1 VAVFSV
7 TKASARLAQDFLA
20 PRYRACLQSRY
31 LPVSQDFFDTTLEN
45 RMNKAELIDAIA
57 EKANASKAATAVLL
71 SVTLEAIAEALVKGE
86 NVQLIG
92 FGTFNVNQRAA
103 RTGRN
108 PQTGKELKIAAK
120 NVARF
125 KAGTALSTA
134 MNPAKAKAKAKSA
147 VKATAKAK

>member
-1 VAVFSV
+1 
-7 TKASARLAQDFLA
+7 
-20 PRYRACLQSRY
+20 
-31 LPVSQDFFDTTLEN
+31 
-45 RMNKAELIDAIA
+45 MNKAELIDAIA

-71 SVTLEAIAEALVKGE
+71 SATLEAIAEALVKGE

-92 FGTFNVNQRAA
+92 FGTFSVNQRAA

-125 KAGTALSTA
+125 KAGTGLSTA
-134 MNPAKAKAKAKSA
+134 MNPAKAKTAA
-147 VKATAKAK
+147 KATAKKK